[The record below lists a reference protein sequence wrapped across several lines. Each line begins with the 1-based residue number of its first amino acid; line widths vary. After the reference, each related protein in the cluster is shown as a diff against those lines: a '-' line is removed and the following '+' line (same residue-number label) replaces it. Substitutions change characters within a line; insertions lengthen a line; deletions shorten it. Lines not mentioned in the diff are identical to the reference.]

1 MKAHK
6 FLLAGNVA
14 PFSELVWPEE
24 TWVEADG
31 ELETCRSGI
40 HACRLDQLA
49 YWLADEL
56 WEVEL
61 DGEIEEQELQVIA
74 ARGRLV
80 RHVDA
85 WDDAARRDFAVAC
98 VKRTAAYAAEKLR
111 EHDLPAEAD
120 LLDAAEELEQLAA
133 RAEGAAAAAG
143 KVVGAGAAVDLAE
156 YVADA
161 AGYAM
166 AGHTAGAAFVAAHA
180 AFVRAPAGVADPFT
194 AEREG
199 QAQWLARRLGLSEG
213 GA

>member
-1 MKAHK
+1 MKAYK
-6 FLLAGNVA
+6 FLRPGNVA
-14 PFSELVWPEE
+14 PFSEFVWPED
-24 TWVEADG
+24 TWVEADA

-56 WEVEL
+56 WEVEF
-61 DGEIEEQELQVIA
+61 DGEIDEQDLQVIA

-80 RHVDA
+80 RRVNA
-85 WDDAARRDFAVAC
+85 WDEAARREFAAAC

-120 LLDAAEELEQLAA
+120 LLDAAEEPEQLAA
-133 RAEGAAAAAG
+133 RAEEAAAAASR
-143 KVVGAGAAVDLAE
+143 VVGAGAAADLAG

-161 AGYAM
+161 AGYAKE
-166 AGHTAGAAFVAAHA
+166 GQTAGAAFVAAHA
-180 AFVRAPAGVADPFT
+180 AFVQAPAGVTDPFT